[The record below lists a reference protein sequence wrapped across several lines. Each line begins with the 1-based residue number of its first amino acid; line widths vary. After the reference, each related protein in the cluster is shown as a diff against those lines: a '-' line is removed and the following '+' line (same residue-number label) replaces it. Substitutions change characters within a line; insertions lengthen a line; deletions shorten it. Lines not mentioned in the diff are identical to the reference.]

1 VIFALI
7 FDSSLSKEP
16 IDADS
21 IVSNYLKYKNHSIIH
36 HAADVII
43 KGKII
48 ESEGKRSDFTV
59 YYLPEDNYRLRMDF
73 GKLRAEIITGK
84 FGNWSK
90 IKGAPPLPADDY
102 KVNTVLNFKYILNPD
117 FIHSEEKGFTLKY
130 DGKSE
135 VLKIPCHKIIL
146 TDSNGITHDFFFA
159 EEDSRLVKYTA
170 IKTVHD
176 EPNLFVIYFNEIKT
190 IKGIQVPVT
199 IESYMGDK
207 EITFE
212 IEDITINSGLTEYE
226 FYKPN

>member
-1 VIFALI
+1 
-7 FDSSLSKEP
+7 
-16 IDADS
+16 
-21 IVSNYLKYKNHSIIH
+21 
-36 HAADVII
+36 
-43 KGKII
+43 
-48 ESEGKRSDFTV
+48 
-59 YYLPEDNYRLRMDF
+59 
-73 GKLRAEIITGK
+73 
-84 FGNWSK
+84 
-90 IKGAPPLPADDY
+90 
-102 KVNTVLNFKYILNPD
+102 
-117 FIHSEEKGFTLKY
+117 LKY
-130 DGKSE
+130 DGTSE

>member
-1 VIFALI
+1 MRYLLLFPVIFALI

-48 ESEGKRSDFTV
+48 ETEGKRSDFIV

-130 DGKSE
+130 DG
-135 VLKIPCHKIIL
+135 
-146 TDSNGITHDFFFA
+146 
-159 EEDSRLVKYTA
+159 
-170 IKTVHD
+170 
-176 EPNLFVIYFNEIKT
+176 
-190 IKGIQVPVT
+190 
-199 IESYMGDK
+199 
-207 EITFE
+207 
-212 IEDITINSGLTEYE
+212 
-226 FYKPN
+226 

>member
-1 VIFALI
+1 
-7 FDSSLSKEP
+7 
-16 IDADS
+16 
-21 IVSNYLKYKNHSIIH
+21 
-36 HAADVII
+36 
-43 KGKII
+43 
-48 ESEGKRSDFTV
+48 
-59 YYLPEDNYRLRMDF
+59 
-73 GKLRAEIITGK
+73 
-84 FGNWSK
+84 
-90 IKGAPPLPADDY
+90 KGAPPLPADDY

-130 DGKSE
+130 DGTSE

-146 TDSNGITHDFFFA
+146 TDSNGITHDYFFA

>member
-1 VIFALI
+1 MIFALI

-48 ESEGKRSDFTV
+48 ETEGKRSDFIV

-130 DGKSE
+130 DGTSE

-146 TDSNGITHDFFFA
+146 TDSNGITHDYFFA

>member
-1 VIFALI
+1 MIFALI

-48 ESEGKRSDFTV
+48 ETEGKRSDFIV

-130 DGKSE
+130 DGTSE